1 MYLYHSALSFSNPDT
16 VRGSWGAMLSVKPPS
31 QALTKHLHASISE
44 EPPKEELEAR
54 STRGNKTGEIE
65 CLPRHTAQKGWT

>member
-1 MYLYHSALSFSNPDT
+1 
-16 VRGSWGAMLSVKPPS
+16 MLSVKPPS